1 MIFSQNSYENK
12 QLNLEGKVIKYL
24 GSILT
29 DTLDPEVEIR
39 CRIERNGNNNFPTN
53 ESLFCDDNLNIKLRQ
68 RMVNCFIWS
77 VLIYEVECRTLKI
90 GSIYRLEAFEM
101 WIHRRMLGVLW
112 TDLPSNDEVLRRA
125 RVKRQIM
132 VTIEM
137 SHNLLTS
144 DTSYAE
150 KSIIFSS

>member
-90 GSIYRLEAFEM
+90 GSIYRLDAFEM

-112 TDLPSNDEVLRRA
+112 TDLPSDAYLGHILRGE
-125 RVKRQIM
+125 KYHLLQLIM
-132 VTIEM
+132 IEKTEGRRR
-137 SHNLLTS
+137 L
-144 DTSYAE
+144 DQG
-150 KSIIFSS
+150 KSLG